1 MLILKVI
8 IRNLTSLAGEH
19 TIDFTAEPL
28 RSAGLFAITGDTGA
42 GKSTILDAI
51 CLALFNRA
59 PRLDNV
65 QRLKS
70 ENVDSKE
77 VNTVDARN
85 YLRRGER
92 EGSAIVEFKATNG
105 AHYRATWQV
114 RLKRTGAYDNVIHT
128 LEQLSPNRRTYDK
141 AEVKAKIEEALG
153 LDYAQF
159 SRTVM
164 LAQNSFANFLNA
176 KIEEKSALLEKLT
189 GTEIY
194 GTISKRIY
202 EEKTRAEQ
210 QVAELNVEKNTVL
223 RDFMCEEELAE
234 KQQQQALLETTV
246 REMDNQK
253 RITEQQL
260 KWIDDHDEAML
271 EVKRCEENHAEIYK
285 QYLSLTPERQLLE
298 RYDDVIS
305 QQTLFNEI
313 KSHQAN
319 IEKCK
324 TDRIDVEKAMHQSQE
339 EMEQS
344 RMANDLAV
352 SRLVEANKQLEQR
365 RPDIQRGLKIGG
377 EMKENQILLTQRE
390 LDLRKI
396 QEDVVERRNKL
407 KFRQTEA
414 AELQTAINKYKYE
427 LQALTVYRSLFDK
440 FDIVKSR
447 LQDLEKEGLHNADC
461 HRTYQEQQVAQTSLR
476 AILDREKKELQRISD
491 LLSTRKSEVALF
503 EHHNSDFTLSQLQS
517 VITQNTS
524 RLALLKSAKNLWVRL
539 TKDYENIDLMRSKV
553 NASRIAIEQ
562 LSADLQVAQRNIL
575 VATENFNKANENFTF
590 HSSQNIEAM
599 RKNLKEGSPCPV
611 CGGTHHPYHTESA
624 RELGKIFEDIE
635 RRYKETSEILE
646 EAKEKSRSIRASLAS
661 VQGKYEEEQRNF
673 DALHQQLHFEEEEWK
688 QYEALDVTFR
698 ECSSAVNANLRLITI
713 EQLINNTEN
722 NLQQQQAELSAY
734 NANQESIN
742 NLNRIIRELSEK
754 SAQQAQQIADIEAQ
768 LKISISKQ
776 RDAKQQ
782 IDVSDRR
789 LKELY
794 IDLDN
799 IILDSSWMAR
809 WRSNP
814 EQYLLSLQD
823 LYNKWTRTSKLLEEH
838 CQKLE
843 LADNI
848 MKSEDNELQIAIQAE
863 NAAREYRDGTRELL
877 RIKQDELTAL
887 FGLQTPEEV
896 EQALLDVISQA
907 SAQQQATKFQLDAAK
922 AKLDEATG
930 TKRKLEQDY
939 LHFQQLYTQQS
950 GKLDCWMAAY
960 NREHSPLRFAE
971 LEEIFTDTRDWNALR
986 RNILQCKEQLT
997 VAQNTRN
1004 LAEQNLARI
1013 RQDTMRPDSA
1023 KGETRES
1030 LKAALLDTNARIAE
1044 SSERLGQIKALI
1056 ERHEKA
1062 LHETALM
1069 QSRIKAAEDNNEWW
1083 QRLNTMFGS
1092 ADGKKFREIAQSFT
1106 FEHLV
1111 MRANEQLLQ
1120 LSPRYR
1126 LCTIPGT
1133 LMLQIIDRDMFDQQR
1148 YVSSLS
1154 GGETFVVSL
1163 ALALALSGLSAEGLT
1178 IGSLFIDEGFGN
1190 LDNDSLNLVMQAL
1203 ANLQAGQGRKVG
1215 IISHTEQIRTQI
1227 SPRINVE
1234 KRPIGGESIVRIEV

>member
-1 MLILKVI
+1 MLISKVI

-51 CLALFNRA
+51 CLALYGQA

-65 QRLKS
+65 QRLKR
-70 ENVDSKE
+70 ENLDAKE
-77 VNTVDARN
+77 VNTSDARN
-85 YLRRGER
+85 YLRRGEQ
-92 EGSAIVEFKATNG
+92 EGAAIVEFVATNG
-105 AHYRATWQV
+105 AHYRASWQV
-114 RLKRTGAYDNVIHT
+114 RLKRTGSYDNVIHT
-128 LEQLSPNRRTYDK
+128 LEQLSPHRRTYDK
-141 AEVKAKIEEALG
+141 AEVKSKIEEALG

-202 EEKTRAEQ
+202 EEKTRAEL
-210 QVAELNVEKNTVL
+210 QVAELEVEKKTVL
-223 RDFMCEEELAE
+223 RDFMCEEELTE
-234 KQQQQALLETTV
+234 KRQQQSLLETSV
-246 REMDNQK
+246 RELDNLK

-260 KWIDDHDEAML
+260 KWIDDYDQAMA
-271 EVKRCEENHAEIYK
+271 EVKRCEECHADVYK
-285 QYLSLTPERQLLE
+285 HYLSLTPERELLD

-305 QQTLFNEI
+305 QQPLFNDI

-319 IEKCK
+319 INKCK
-324 TDRIDVEKAMHQSQE
+324 ADRVEVEQALHQCVAE
-339 EMEQS
+339 VEQS
-344 RMANDLAV
+344 NMANDLAV
-352 SRLVEANKQLEQR
+352 SRLVEANKQLELR

-377 EMKENQILLTQRE
+377 EMKENQILLNQRE
-390 LDLRKI
+390 LDFRKA
-396 QEDVVERRNKL
+396 QEEVAERRVQL
-407 KFRQTEA
+407 KFKQTEA
-414 AELQTAINKYKYE
+414 AELQAAINKYSYE
-427 LQALTVYRSLFDK
+427 LQALNIHRSMFDK

-461 HRTYQEQQVAQTSLR
+461 HRVFQEQQTAQSSLR
-476 AILDREKKELQRISD
+476 TILDREKKELQKISD
-491 LLSTRKSEVALF
+491 LLSTRKAEVALF
-503 EHHNSDFTLSQLQS
+503 EHHNSDVTLAHLQAL
-517 VITQNTS
+517 ITQNTQ
-524 RLALLKSAKNLWVRL
+524 RLAALKSAKNLWLRL
-539 TKDYENIDLMRSKV
+539 TKDYEQIEQMRAKV
-553 NASRIAIEQ
+553 NASRITIEQ
-562 LSADLQVAQRNIL
+562 LSADLQVAQRAIL
-575 VATENFNKANENFTF
+575 VATDNYNKANDNYTF

-635 RRYKETSEILE
+635 RNYKEAVEVLE
-646 EAKEKSRSIRASLAS
+646 EAKEKSRTLRANLAS

-673 DALHQQLHFEEEEWK
+673 EALKQQLLFEEEEWK
-688 QYEALDVTFR
+688 QYEALDITFH

-713 EQLINNTEN
+713 EQLLNNTDN
-722 NLQQQQAELSAY
+722 NLQQQQVELSAY
-734 NANQESIN
+734 NENQESIN
-742 NLNRIIRELSEK
+742 RLNKIIRELSEK
-754 SAQQAQQIADIEAQ
+754 LAEQSRQISEVEAQ

-776 RDAKQQ
+776 RDAKIQ
-782 IDVSDRR
+782 IDLSDRR
-789 LKELY
+789 LKEIY
-794 IDLDN
+794 MDLDSL
-799 IILDSSWMAR
+799 ILDSSWVTR
-809 WRSNP
+809 WRKNP
-814 EQYLLSLQD
+814 EQYMASLQD
-823 LYNKWTRTSKLLEEH
+823 LFNQWIRASKSLDEYS
-838 CQKLE
+838 QKLE
-843 LADNI
+843 LAESIIRNQ
-848 MKSEDNELQIAIQAE
+848 ENELQLAVSAE
-863 NAAREYRDGTRELL
+863 NAAREYRDATRELL

-896 EQALLDVISQA
+896 EQSLLDIISQA
-907 SAQQQATKFQLDAAK
+907 STQQQATKFQLDAAK

-950 GKLDCWMAAY
+950 AKLDCWMAAY
-960 NREHSPLRFAE
+960 NRDHSPLRFAE
-971 LEEIFTDTRDWNALR
+971 LEEIFADTRDWNALR
-986 RNILQCKEQLT
+986 RTILQCREQLT

-1013 RQDTMRPDSA
+1013 RQDNMRPDSS

-1030 LKAALLDTNARIAE
+1030 LKSLLLDTNERIAE
-1044 SSERLGQIKALI
+1044 NSERLGQTKALI
-1056 ERHEKA
+1056 ERHDKA
-1062 LHETALM
+1062 LHESQMM
-1069 QSRIKAAEDNNEWW
+1069 QSRIKAAEENHDWW

-1111 MRANEQLLQ
+1111 MRANEQLQQ

-1133 LMLQIIDRDMFDQQR
+1133 LVLQIIDRDMFDQQR

-1227 SPRINVE
+1227 SPRISVE
-1234 KRPIGGESIVRIEV
+1234 KRPVGGESLVRIEA